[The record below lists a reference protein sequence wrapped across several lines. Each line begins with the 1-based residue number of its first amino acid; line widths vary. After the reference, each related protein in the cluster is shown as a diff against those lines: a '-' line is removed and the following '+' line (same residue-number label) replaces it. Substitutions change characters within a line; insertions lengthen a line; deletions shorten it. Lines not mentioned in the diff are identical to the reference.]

1 MSPRNKRRMLDS
13 TLTLVVVFVLY
24 YWAAWWAPFLVVPW
38 GLWNFY
44 DGMTRFDLPE

>member
-1 MSPRNKRRMLDS
+1 MSPRNKRRMLDR
-13 TLTLVVVFVLY
+13 TLTIVVVFLC
-24 YWAAWWAPFLVVPW
+24 YWAAWWTPFLVVPW